1 MGKSPHE
8 NPERRLDSWK
18 EIASF
23 FARDERTVRRW
34 EKEQALPVHRIP
46 GGARGR
52 VFAYENELCEWL
64 SNSQALATEPCPQEA
79 PPPEPISPPKTVRK
93 RSSLHLAEKWAV
105 LAICAIA
112 VAILSAYR
120 NSWIAGHASV
130 TFRNPNLRAVNPSAE
145 VEDLYLKGRYHWNR
159 RTPDDLNLAVDYFTQ
174 AIVRDPGYAKAYA
187 GLADS
192 YNLLREYSAMPDSEA
207 YPRALA
213 AATKAIE
220 LADDLAEAHTSVAFV
235 TFFWNWDAAGAE
247 REFKRALVLNPNDAR
262 AHHWYASFLLTN
274 GRIPEALVQIEI
286 ARRLDPT
293 SASIL
298 ADKGLMLSAA
308 GQTNAAVT
316 LLKQIRDTEP
326 SFVSTHRYLS
336 EIYFN
341 LQDYDDYL
349 SEWEKTAILTSNQQE
364 LMLVKAAKDGF
375 ARAGIVREMLENTLR
390 IQKQFYE
397 KGSVPAY
404 AMATTYA
411 RLGDNQ
417 KTLQYLETA
426 YDKRENYLLYLAT
439 DMAFQN
445 LRDEPEYGTLVE
457 RIGRNV
463 RMSEKTRYVA
473 PGKGSEG
480 AGDQRAPRGK

>member
-1 MGKSPHE
+1 
-8 NPERRLDSWK
+8 
-18 EIASF
+18 
-23 FARDERTVRRW
+23 
-34 EKEQALPVHRIP
+34 
-46 GGARGR
+46 
-52 VFAYENELCEWL
+52 VFAYESELCEWL
-64 SNSQALATEPCPQEA
+64 STSQALATETRRQEA
-79 PPPEPISPPKTVRK
+79 PPPEPVSPPKTVRK
-93 RSSLHLAEKWAV
+93 RSSLHLAEKWAAV
-105 LAICAIA
+105 LAFCAIA
-112 VAILSAYR
+112 VAILFPYR

-130 TFRNPNLRAVNPSAE
+130 TFHNPNPRRVNPSAE

-159 RTPDDLNLAVDYFTQ
+159 RTPHDLNRAVDYFTQ

-192 YNLLREYSAMPDSEA
+192 YNLLREYSAMPDNEA

-220 LADDLAEAHTSVAFV
+220 LDGDLAEAHTSVAFV
-235 TFFWNWDAAGAE
+235 TFFWNWDAVGAE

-274 GRIPEALVQIEI
+274 GRVSEALVQIEI

-293 SASIL
+293 SVSIL

-308 GQTNAAVT
+308 GQTDAAVT

-336 EIYFN
+336 EIYFD

-364 LMLVKAAKDGF
+364 LMLVRAAKDGF
-375 ARAGIVREMLENTLR
+375 ARAGIVKEMLENTLR

-397 KGSVPAY
+397 EGSAPAY

-417 KTLQYLETA
+417 KTFQYLKTA

-439 DMAFQN
+439 DMAFKN
-445 LRDEPEYGTLVE
+445 LRDEPEYRTVVE

-463 RMSEKTRYVA
+463 RMPQETRYVA
-473 PGKGSEG
+473 PGK
-480 AGDQRAPRGK
+480 DQRAPRGH

>member
-1 MGKSPHE
+1 MGKSLHE

-46 GGARGR
+46 GGAKGR
-52 VFAYENELCEWL
+52 VFAYESELREWL
-64 SNSQALATEPCPQEA
+64 STSQELATETRPQEA
-79 PPPEPISPPKTVRK
+79 PPPEPVSPPRTVRK
-93 RSSLHLAEKWAV
+93 RSGLHLAEKWATV

-112 VAILSAYR
+112 VTVLFTYR
-120 NSWIAGHASV
+120 NSWITGHAPV
-130 TFRNPNLRAVNPSAE
+130 TFRIPSLRRVNPSPE

-159 RTPDDLNLAVDYFTQ
+159 RTPDDLNRAVDYFTQ

-213 AATKAIE
+213 AANKAVE
-220 LADDLAEAHTSVAFV
+220 LDDNLAEAHISAAFV
-235 TFFWNWDAAGAE
+235 TFFWNWDAAGSE

-274 GRIPEALVQIEI
+274 GRGPEALVQIEI

-293 SASIL
+293 SVSIL

-308 GQTNAAVT
+308 GQTDAAIT
-316 LLKQIRDTEP
+316 LLRQIRDTEP

-341 LQDYDDYL
+341 RQDYDDYL
-349 SEWEKTAILTSNQQE
+349 SEWEKTAILISDQQE
-364 LMLVKAAKDGF
+364 LMLVRAAKSGF

-404 AMATTYA
+404 AMAATYA

-417 KTLQYLETA
+417 KTFQYLETA

-439 DMAFQN
+439 DMAFKN
-445 LRDEPEYGTLVE
+445 VCDEPEYRTLVE

-463 RMSEKTRYVA
+463 RMPQETRAVA
-473 PGKGSEG
+473 PGK
-480 AGDQRAPRGK
+480 

>member
-1 MGKSPHE
+1 MGKSPRE

-46 GGARGR
+46 GGAKGR
-52 VFAYENELCEWL
+52 VFAYESELRVWL
-64 SNSQALATEPCPQEA
+64 STSEALARATCPREA
-79 PPPEPISPPKTVRK
+79 PPPEPVSPPETVRK
-93 RSSLHLAEKWAV
+93 RSTLHLPEKWAAV

-112 VAILSAYR
+112 VAIFFTYR
-120 NSWIAGHASV
+120 SSRFAGHSSV
-130 TFRNPNLRAVNPSAE
+130 TFRIPNPRLVDPSAE
-145 VEDLYLKGRYHWNR
+145 VEDLYLKGRYYWSR
-159 RTPDDLNLAVDYFTQ
+159 RTPDDLNRAVDYFTQ

-220 LADDLAEAHTSVAFV
+220 LDGDLAEAHTSLAFV

-262 AHHWYASFLLTN
+262 AHHWYASSLLTI
-274 GRIPEALVQIEI
+274 GRVQEALVQIEI

-293 SASIL
+293 SVSIL
-298 ADKGLMLSAA
+298 ADKGVMLNAA
-308 GQTNAAVT
+308 GQTEAALT

-341 LQDYDDYL
+341 RQDYDEYL
-349 SEWEKTAILTSNQQE
+349 SEWEKTAILTSDQQE
-364 LMLVKAAKDGF
+364 LMLVRAAKDGF

-404 AMATTYA
+404 AMAATYA
-411 RLGDNQ
+411 RLGDSQ
-417 KTLQYLETA
+417 RTFQYLETA

-439 DMAFQN
+439 DMAFKS
-445 LRDEPEYGTLVE
+445 LRDEPEYRTLVE

-463 RMSEKTRYVA
+463 RMSQETR
-473 PGKGSEG
+473 
-480 AGDQRAPRGK
+480 AGTR

>member
-1 MGKSPHE
+1 MGKSLHE

-18 EIASF
+18 EIACF

-46 GGARGR
+46 SGAKGR
-52 VFAYENELCEWL
+52 VFAYESELREWL
-64 SNSQALATEPCPQEA
+64 SNSQALATETRPQEA
-79 PPPEPISPPKTVRK
+79 PPPEPVSPPKTVRK
-93 RSSLHLAEKWAV
+93 ATV

-112 VAILSAYR
+112 VTILFAYR

-130 TFRNPNLRAVNPSAE
+130 IFRIPHLRGVNPSPE

-159 RTPDDLNLAVDYFTQ
+159 RTSDDLNRAVDYFTQ

-213 AATKAIE
+213 AATRAVE
-220 LADDLAEAHTSVAFV
+220 LDDNLAEAHISAAFV

-274 GRIPEALVQIEI
+274 GRVPEALVPIEI

-293 SASIL
+293 SVSIL

-308 GQTNAAVT
+308 GQTDAAVT

-341 LQDYDDYL
+341 RQDYDDYL
-349 SEWEKTAILTSNQQE
+349 SEWEKTAILTSDQQE
-364 LMLVKAAKDGF
+364 LMLVRAAKSGF
-375 ARAGIVREMLENTLR
+375 ARAGIFREMLENTLR
-390 IQKQFYE
+390 VQKQFYE

-404 AMATTYA
+404 AMAVTYA

-417 KTLQYLETA
+417 KTFQYLETA

-439 DMAFQN
+439 DMAFKN
-445 LRDEPEYGTLVE
+445 VRDEPEYRTLVE

-463 RMSEKTRYVA
+463 RMSQETRAVA
-473 PGKGSEG
+473 PGE
-480 AGDQRAPRGK
+480 